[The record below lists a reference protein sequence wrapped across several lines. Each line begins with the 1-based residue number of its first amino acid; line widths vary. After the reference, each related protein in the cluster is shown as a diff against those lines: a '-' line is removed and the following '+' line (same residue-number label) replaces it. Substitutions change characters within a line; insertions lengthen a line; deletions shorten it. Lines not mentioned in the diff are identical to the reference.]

1 MKILSKIYNYAR
13 KYVSKFWFVEIFKI
27 FSDQKKL
34 HSKILNVLG
43 AEPFRAWIAHKIK
56 EKNQRLISVDIPK
69 NMKAQMDENGYVK
82 IERALKED
90 QRFFDLRKEC
100 KKAFDNHPNRNF
112 VDDKDACYIWIK
124 LDSRELNYYPRIKEF
139 LHSDLM
145 ELFYNVSIYN
155 QSQRI
160 SFNDISI
167 NLHRVW
173 TKKGFSKERNQKLH
187 TDIFFPSTKGWFYLD
202 DVKKDEG
209 PLVYV
214 PKSNKIDFW
223 RLKFEYKSSL
233 FKNNESGSW
242 RITEKELN
250 TQFKNEKLLDVNI
263 NTMIIADTMGFHRR
277 GDTID
282 DKPRDTIYF
291 YIRKSPFNFY

>member
-1 MKILSKIYNYAR
+1 MKTLFKIFNYT
-13 KYVSKFWFVEIFKI
+13 KEYVLKFWFVEIFKI

-34 HSKILNVLG
+34 HSKILNLLG
-43 AEPFRAWIAHKIK
+43 VQPFRTWIAHKIK
-56 EKNQRLISVDIPK
+56 ERNQRFVIIDMPK
-69 NMKAQMDENGYVK
+69 NMKAQMEENGYVK
-82 IERALKED
+82 IERALKKN
-90 QRFFDLRKEC
+90 QQFFDLRKEC
-100 KKAFDNHPNRNF
+100 KNAFDNHPNRNY
-112 VDDKDACYIWIK
+112 VDDKDASYIWIN
-124 LDSRELNYYPRIKEF
+124 LDSKELKYYPRIKEF

-145 ELFYNVSIYN
+145 ELFYNMSIYN

-160 SFNDISI
+160 SFNEISI

-173 TKKGFSKERNQKLH
+173 TKKGFSRESNQKLH
-187 TDIFFPSTKGWFYLD
+187 TDIFFPSTKGWLYLD
-202 DVKKDEG
+202 DVKNNEG

-233 FKNNESGSW
+233 FSNNDSGSW
-242 RITEKELN
+242 RITEKELK
-250 TQFKNEKLLDVNI
+250 TQFKNEKILDVKS

-282 DKPRDTIYF
+282 DKPRDTIHF
-291 YIRKSPFNFY
+291 YIRKSPFKFY